1 MIGFLNVDKESGKSS
16 GYVVNRLKY
25 LTGTPCGHMGTL
37 DPLASG
43 VLPVGVGKASRLFD
57 FFLTKRKT
65 YLATFRFG
73 VSTDTLDSEGK
84 ITETTDYLP
93 TREELLAAIPSLLGE
108 VDQVPPNYSAKS
120 IGGRRGYALARAG
133 VDFTLPAKKVK
144 IERISLLGGAGD
156 TYDFEIVC
164 GGGTYI
170 RSIARDLAAACASL
184 GIMTALRRTES
195 GIFSE
200 KESVKLDCLT
210 KENIENY
217 LIPTDS
223 VLPFAPYTADCETER
238 KLLNGQ
244 RVRLPLED
252 GDYTYY
258 LNDASFYGVL
268 TVEEGISRVRIKL
281 C

>member
-57 FFLTKRKT
+57 YFLTKKKV

-73 VSTDTLDSEGK
+73 VSSDTLDSEGE
-84 ITETTDYLP
+84 IVERTDVIP
-93 TREELLAAIPSLLGE
+93 TKEALLSAIPSLLGE
-108 VDQVPPNYSAKS
+108 VDQIPPRYSAKS
-120 IGGRRGYALARAG
+120 VGGRRGYELARAG
-133 VDFTLPAKKVK
+133 VDFTLPPKRVK
-144 IERISLLGGAGD
+144 IEDIRLLRGEGD

-170 RSIARDLAAACASL
+170 RSIARDLAAACSSL
-184 GIMTALRRTES
+184 GIMTALRRTKS
-195 GIFSE
+195 GLFCE
-200 KESVKLDCLT
+200 RDAVRLDALT
-210 KENIENY
+210 EENVADY

-223 VLPFAPYTADCETER
+223 VLPFPAYESEGDETR
-238 KLLNGQ
+238 RLLNGQ
-244 RVRLPLED
+244 KVGLPLKD
-252 GDYTYY
+252 GDYKYY
-258 LNDASFYGVL
+258 ANGSFYGVL
-268 TVEEGISRVRIKL
+268 TVEQGVGRVRMKL